1 MENVDTIIHAR
12 WIIPIEPEDTVYEDH
27 ALVINNGRILDILP
41 TSESSKQYQATN
53 TLDLKQHALIPG
65 LINTHTHCAM
75 SLLKGLADDLPL
87 MDWLQNHIW
96 PAEQKW
102 VSPEFVQDGTE
113 LAIAEMLRSGTTCF
127 NDMYFFPD
135 ETARVASHV
144 GMRVNIGLIMIDFP
158 TVWANN
164 ADEYLNKGIDVRDQF
179 RGNPLI
185 TTAFA
190 PHAPYTVS
198 DEPLEKIRSFAEE
211 MDIPVHMHIHETA
224 GEVASSETE
233 KGQRP
238 LARLNNLG
246 LITPRMMA
254 VHMTQLNDDEINLI
268 AESGTHVIHCPESN
282 LKLASGYC
290 PVQKLMDAGVNV
302 ALGTDGNASN
312 NDLDMLGEMKT
323 AALLAKTVADNAGAL
338 NAFQALKMATLNGA
352 KAMSLDDE
360 IGSLIKGKA
369 ADITAIHLDNIENQ
383 PLYNPVSQIVYS
395 AGRENVTDVWVAGKH
410 LLKDKTLTTL
420 NIKTIL
426 EKARNWAKKIRT

>member
-1 MENVDTIIHAR
+1 MQTVDTIIQAR
-12 WIIPIEPEDTVYEDH
+12 WIIPIEPENTVYEDH
-27 ALVINNGRILDILP
+27 ALIIHEGRILDILP
-41 TSESSKQYQATN
+41 TSDASKTYQAAN
-53 TLDLKQHALIPG
+53 TLELKQHALIPG

-164 ADEYLNKGIDVRDQF
+164 ADEYLKKGIDVRDQF
-179 RGNPLI
+179 RSNPLI

-224 GEVASSETE
+224 CEVATAEKE

-238 LARLNNLG
+238 LARLNDLG

-254 VHMTQLNDDEINLI
+254 VHMTQLNEDEIKLI
-268 AESGTHVIHCPESN
+268 ADSGTHVIHCPESN

-290 PVQKLMDAGVNV
+290 PVQKLMDAGINV
-302 ALGTDGNASN
+302 ALGTDSNASN
-312 NDLDMLGEMKT
+312 NDLDMIGEMKT
-323 AALLAKTVADNAGAL
+323 AALLAKTIADNAGAL
-338 NAFQALKMATLNGA
+338 NAFQTLKMATLNGA
-352 KAMSLDDE
+352 KAMGLDEE
-360 IGSLIKGKA
+360 IGSLAKGKA
-369 ADITAIHLDNIENQ
+369 ADITAIHLDNIETQ

-395 AGRENVTDVWVAGKH
+395 AGRENVTDVWVSGKH

-426 EKARNWAKKIRT
+426 EKTKSWRSKISA

>member
-12 WIIPIEPEDTVYEDH
+12 WVIPVEPENTVYEDH
-27 ALVINNGRILDILP
+27 ALIINNGRIHDILP
-41 TSESSKQYQATN
+41 SSKVSGQYEATN
-53 TLDLKQHALIPG
+53 ILDLKQHALIPG

-102 VSPEFVQDGTE
+102 VSPEFVQDGSE

-135 ETARVASHV
+135 ETARVASHA

-158 TVWANN
+158 TVWASN
-164 ADEYLNKGIDVRDQF
+164 ADEYLKKGIDVRDQF

-198 DEPLEKIRSFAEE
+198 NEPLEKIRSFAEE
-211 MDIPVHMHIHETA
+211 MDIPVHMHIHETI
-224 GEVASSETE
+224 GEVTSAETE
-233 KGQRP
+233 QGQRP
-238 LARLNNLG
+238 LARLNDLG
-246 LITPRMMA
+246 LLTPRMMA
-254 VHMTQLNDDEINLI
+254 VHMTQLNDDEIKLI

-338 NAFQALKMATLNGA
+338 NAFQALKMATINGA
-352 KAMSLDDE
+352 KAMGLDEE
-360 IGSLIKGKA
+360 IGSLKKGKA
-369 ADITAIHLDNIENQ
+369 ADITAIHLDNIETQ
-383 PLYNPVSQIVYS
+383 PLYNPISQIVYA
-395 AGRENVTDVWVAGKH
+395 AGRENVTDVWIAGKH

-426 EKARNWAKKIRT
+426 EKTRNWAKKINA

>member
-1 MENVDTIIHAR
+1 MQNVDTIIHAR
-12 WIIPIEPEDTVYEDH
+12 WVIPVEPENTVYEDH
-27 ALVINNGRILDILP
+27 ALIIHNSRILDILP
-41 TSESSKQYQATN
+41 TSDSNKIYQATN

-164 ADEYLNKGIDVRDQF
+164 ADEYLKKGIDVRDQF
-179 RGNPLI
+179 RANPLI

-198 DEPLEKIRSFAEE
+198 DEPLEKIRSYAEE
-211 MDIPVHMHIHETA
+211 MDIPIHMHIHETA
-224 GEVASSETE
+224 GEVTTAETE

-238 LARLNNLG
+238 LARLNDLG

-268 AESGTHVIHCPESN
+268 TENGAHVIHCPESN
-282 LKLASGYC
+282 LKLGSGYC

-323 AALLAKTVADNAGAL
+323 AALLAKTVADNAAAL

-352 KAMSLDDE
+352 KAMGLDE
-360 IGSLIKGKA
+360 ELGSLAKGKA

-426 EKARNWAKKIRT
+426 EKARTWAKKINT